1 MQYTTPISRIMTKK
15 PATLNPKSNL
25 DEVRVLFESQGF
37 HHVPVV
43 EGHKLV
49 GLVSYTDYLRII
61 RELYSEPS
69 SKVVSIKTV
78 PVTRFMTTNLI
89 CLAPSD
95 TIEDAMRV
103 FNANKFHAVPVV
115 EGDNRLV
122 GIVSTFD
129 LIKMLE
135 KVLAPEI
142 DYAS

>member
-1 MQYTTPISRIMTKK
+1 M
-15 PATLNPKSNL
+15 
-25 DEVRVLFESQGF
+25 LFETQGF

-43 EGHKLV
+43 DGHKLV
-49 GLVSYTDYLRII
+49 GLVSYTDYLRVI
-61 RELYSEPS
+61 RELYSEQS
-69 SKVVSIKTV
+69 SKEASLNSVKVSQM
-78 PVTRFMTTNLI
+78 MTTELI
-89 CLAPSD
+89 CLAPLD
-95 TIEDAMRV
+95 TVEDAMRV

-142 DYAS
+142 DYAA